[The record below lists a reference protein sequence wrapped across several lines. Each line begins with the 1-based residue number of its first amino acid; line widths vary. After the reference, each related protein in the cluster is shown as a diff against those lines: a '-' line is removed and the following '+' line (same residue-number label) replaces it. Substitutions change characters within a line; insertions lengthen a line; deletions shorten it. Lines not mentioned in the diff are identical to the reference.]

1 VHRDIMPVRMLT
13 RLTETDIPALQ
24 ALLERCAD
32 YYRDVGGRAVAPDDA
47 RTLFDILPPGTT
59 RADKHLFGVGDFSGV
74 TDLISDWP
82 APGTWLIGFLL
93 LEPAARNRG
102 LGPTIVAAVEAYAG
116 DRGAQRLRVGV
127 EQTNPR
133 ALRFWEGQGFVHVT
147 PARPDA
153 WALERLLA
161 Q

>member
-1 VHRDIMPVRMLT
+1 MLT
-13 RLTETDIPALQ
+13 PLTETDIPALQ

-32 YYRDVGGRAVAPDDA
+32 YYRDVGRRAVKPDEA
-47 RTLFDILPPGTT
+47 QTLFDILPPDKT
-59 RADKHLFGVGDFSGV
+59 RADKHLFGVDDLSGV

-93 LEPAARNRG
+93 LEPAARSRG
-102 LGPTIVAAVEAYAG
+102 LGPTVVAAVEAYAG
-116 DRGAQRLRVGV
+116 ERGAQRLRVGV
-127 EQTNPR
+127 EHTNPR

-147 PARPDA
+147 PMRPDG
-153 WALERLLA
+153 WALERPLV